1 MYASDTFLSGN
12 GEISFLKDVLI
23 LAKDPD
29 HIRVQR
35 AQMQPNATDFL
46 LLVKKINKNKEIT
59 QIGTVLNRIS
69 EKLSYPNIQSNL
81 LIAPQCYIHLRGRFY
96 SLI

>member
-23 LAKDPD
+23 LAKDPN
-29 HIRVQR
+29 HIWALR

-46 LLVKKINKNKEIT
+46 LLVKKNQQK
-59 QIGTVLNRIS
+59 
-69 EKLSYPNIQSNL
+69 
-81 LIAPQCYIHLRGRFY
+81 
-96 SLI
+96 